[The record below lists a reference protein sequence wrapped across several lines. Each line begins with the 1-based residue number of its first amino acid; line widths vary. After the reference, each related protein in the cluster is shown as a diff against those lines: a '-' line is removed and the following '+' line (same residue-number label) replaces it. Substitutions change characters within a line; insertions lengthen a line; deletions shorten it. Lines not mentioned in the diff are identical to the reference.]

1 MKKNIGT
8 TDRVIRVLAAIAIV
22 VLYRFNFIHGTLA
35 AVLLV
40 AAGVLLLTAFVRFC
54 PLYAIFGKIIPKK

>member
-8 TDRVIRVLAAIAIV
+8 TDRTIRVLAAIAIV

-35 AVLLV
+35 TVLLV
-40 AAGVLLLTAFVRFC
+40 ISGVLLLTAFVRFC
-54 PLYAIFGKIIPKK
+54 PLYTIFGKATSKK